1 VLMVED
7 VVIGKLG
14 NFSASIGKVKSK
26 KTFNVSTIAA
36 SALSG
41 GIVLHY
47 RPMFP
52 ENKKKILYI
61 DTEAGTTLSK
71 IWCKWKQDSAV
82 SLFLYLDSVFLISI
96 NCLFIFIIFH
106 YHSILHREALF
117 GYFL

>member
-1 VLMVED
+1 MIMMRRPVLMVED
-7 VVIGKLG
+7 VVVGKLG
-14 NFSASIGKVKSK
+14 NSSASIGKVKSK

-61 DTEAGTTLSK
+61 DTEAYNL
-71 IWCKWKQDSAV
+71 CQQH
-82 SLFLYLDSVFLISI
+82 LYYMKLVLK
-96 NCLFIFIIFH
+96 
-106 YHSILHREALF
+106 
-117 GYFL
+117 

>member
-1 VLMVED
+1 MLMVED
-7 VVIGKLG
+7 VVVGKLG
-14 NFSASIGKVKSK
+14 NSSASIGKVKSK

-61 DTEAGTTLSK
+61 DTEAYNL
-71 IWCKWKQDSAV
+71 CQQH
-82 SLFLYLDSVFLISI
+82 LYYMKLVLK
-96 NCLFIFIIFH
+96 
-106 YHSILHREALF
+106 
-117 GYFL
+117 